1 MKEAYYTARIVSFDK
16 DDMTFRVD
24 WDDGSYLTF
33 LFFAETIYN
42 WFPRLFFVD
51 RFLGPEMNVSGDP
64 SGKVQ
69 KYNKVAL
76 NVDPDSDDIG
86 VGQLVFFPQV

>member
-1 MKEAYYTARIVSFDK
+1 
-16 DDMTFRVD
+16 
-24 WDDGSYLTF
+24 
-33 LFFAETIYN
+33 
-42 WFPRLFFVD
+42 
-51 RFLGPEMNVSGDP
+51 MNVSGDP